1 MYNMKLKLQKCN
13 KYFIVQVA
21 LIIQGVLTMDFNAVV
36 QAISTI
42 GFPIV
47 MCLILMYYVNKL
59 IEAHKTEI
67 DDLRKTI
74 EANTLVTQKLVDTL
88 NGKKD
93 E

>member
-1 MYNMKLKLQKCN
+1 MKLKLQKC
-13 KYFIVQVA
+13 KKDFIVQVA
-21 LIIQGVLTMDFNAVV
+21 LIAQGVLTMDFNAVV

-47 MCLILMYYVNKL
+47 MCLILMYYVNKQN
-59 IEAHKTEI
+59 EAHKSEI

-74 EANTLVTQKLVDTL
+74 EANTIVTQKLVDTL

>member
-1 MYNMKLKLQKCN
+1 MKLKLQKCK

-21 LIIQGVLTMDFNAVV
+21 LIMRGVLTLDFNAVV
-36 QAISTI
+36 QAVSTI

-47 MCLILMYYVNKL
+47 MCLILMYYVNKQN
-59 IEAHKTEI
+59 EAHKNEI